1 MRTLFAIPL
10 TIIPLALYAV
20 MALGAQG
27 IASFEMILLSQAMI
41 SGGTVNITQG
51 DALLGFGILILF
63 LEVVK
68 ATRTGFAPVMDHVLS
83 VLVTMVYLVLFIVW
97 APASTG
103 LFALLMLI
111 ALVDALAGLW
121 ISLNV
126 ARRDVAISPG
136 GSF

>member
-1 MRTLFAIPL
+1 MRILFAVPL
-10 TIIPLALYAV
+10 TLIPLAVYAA
-20 MALGAQG
+20 MALGPLGVPSFDLVLVAQP
-27 IASFEMILLSQAMI
+27 ML
-41 SGGTVNITQG
+41 SGGTVTITQG
-51 DALLGFGILILF
+51 DALLAGGILVLF

-68 ATRTGFAPVMDHVLS
+68 ATRTGFAPVMDHVFS
-83 VLVTMVYLVLFIVW
+83 VIMAMVYLVVFIAW

-103 LFALLMLI
+103 LFALLTLVAI
-111 ALVDALAGLW
+111 VDALAGLW

>member
-1 MRTLFAIPL
+1 MRYLFALPL
-10 TIIPLALYAV
+10 TVLPLGLYIVLV
-20 MALGAQG
+20 MGPSGMFVFDREL
-27 IASFEMILLSQAMI
+27 FSQSMI
-41 SGGTVNITQG
+41 SGGTVSLTQG
-51 DALLGFGILILF
+51 DGLLAFGVTILF

-68 ATRTGFAPVMDHVLS
+68 ATRIGFAPVLDHVLS
-83 VLVTMVYLVLFIVW
+83 VLVVMVYVVVFLVW
-97 APASTG
+97 EPASTS

-111 ALVDALAGLW
+111 ALVDVLAGLW

>member
-1 MRTLFAIPL
+1 MRYLFAIPL
-10 TIIPLALYAV
+10 TVIPLGLYALLAMQPAGV
-20 MALGAQG
+20 ATFDALW
-27 IASFEMILLSQAMI
+27 LSQAMI
-41 SGGTVNITQG
+41 SGATVRITQG
-51 DALLGFGILILF
+51 DVLLGLAIAILF

-83 VLVTMVYLVLFIVW
+83 VLMVMVYLVLFIVW
-97 APASTG
+97 QPASTA

>member
-1 MRTLFAIPL
+1 MRFLFALPL
-10 TIIPLALYAV
+10 MIIPLGIYVAA
-20 MALGAQG
+20 ALGPSGA
-27 IASFEMILLSQAMI
+27 AVFDAVLFSQSMI
-41 SGGTVNITQG
+41 SGGTVSLTQG
-51 DALLGFGILILF
+51 DLLLGFAIFVLF

-68 ATRTGFAPVMDHVLS
+68 ATRTGFAPVLDHVFS
-83 VLVTMVYLVLFIVW
+83 VLIVMVFLVMFIVW

-111 ALVDALAGLW
+111 ALVDVLAGLW

>member
-1 MRTLFAIPL
+1 MRMLFAIPL
-10 TIIPLALYAV
+10 TLIPLAVYAA
-20 MALGAQG
+20 MALGPLGVPSLDTVLFTQ
-27 IASFEMILLSQAMI
+27 SML
-41 SGGTVNITQG
+41 SGGTVTLTQG
-51 DALLGFGILILF
+51 DALLAGGILVLF

-68 ATRTGFAPVMDHVLS
+68 ATRTGFAPVMDHVFS
-83 VLVTMVYLVLFIVW
+83 VLVAMVYLVLFIVW
-97 APASTG
+97 GPASTG
-103 LFALLMLI
+103 VFALLMLM

>member
-1 MRTLFAIPL
+1 MRLLFALPL
-10 TIIPLALYAV
+10 MIVPLGAYIAV
-20 MALGAQG
+20 ALGPSGTAAFDEV
-27 IASFEMILLSQAMI
+27 IFSRSMI
-41 SGGTVNITQG
+41 SGGTVDLSQG
-51 DALLGFGILILF
+51 DVLLAFSILVLF

-68 ATRTGFAPVMDHVLS
+68 ATRTGFAPVLDHVFS
-83 VLVTMVYLVLFIVW
+83 VLMVMVYLVMFIVW

-103 LFALLMLI
+103 LFALMMLI
-111 ALVDALAGLW
+111 ALVDVLAGLW

>member
-1 MRTLFAIPL
+1 MRFLLALPL
-10 TIIPLALYAV
+10 MIIPLGVY
-20 MALGAQG
+20 
-27 IASFEMILLSQAMI
+27 IAMVSGPSGVGVFDNVLISQAML
-41 SGGTVNITQG
+41 SGGTVNLTQG
-51 DALLGFGILILF
+51 DALVGFAVLVLF

-68 ATRTGFAPVMDHVLS
+68 ATRTGFAPVLDHVFS
-83 VLVTMVYLVLFIVW
+83 VLTTMVFLVMFIVW

-111 ALVDALAGLW
+111 ALVDVLAGLW

>member
-1 MRTLFAIPL
+1 MRYLFALPL
-10 TIIPLALYAV
+10 TLISLGLYIV
-20 MALGAQG
+20 MAMSTGG
-27 IASFEMILLSQAMI
+27 VSVFEQLLFSQAMI
-41 SGGTVNITQG
+41 SGGTVRLTQG
-51 DALLGFGILILF
+51 DALLAFAIAVLF

-68 ATRTGFAPVMDHVLS
+68 ATRIGFAPVLDHVFS
-83 VLVTMVYLVLFIVW
+83 VLMVMVYLVIFIVW

-111 ALVDALAGLW
+111 ALVDVLAGLW

>member
-1 MRTLFAIPL
+1 MRYAFAFPL
-10 TIIPLALYAV
+10 TILPLAIYAALV
-20 MALGAQG
+20 MGPTGTDSLEAVLFTQ
-27 IASFEMILLSQAMI
+27 EMI
-41 SGGTVNITQG
+41 SGGLVRLTQG
-51 DALLGFGILILF
+51 DALLGFAILVLF

-68 ATRTGFAPVMDHVLS
+68 ATRTGFAPVFDHVMS
-83 VLVTMVYLVLFIVW
+83 VLMVMVYLVLFIVW
-97 APASTG
+97 APASTSA
-103 LFALLMLI
+103 FALLMLI

>member
-1 MRTLFAIPL
+1 MRFL
-10 TIIPLALYAV
+10 LALPLMIV
-20 MALGAQG
+20 PLGVY
-27 IASFEMILLSQAMI
+27 IAMVSGPSGVVVFDSVLISQAML
-41 SGGTVNITQG
+41 SGGTVRFTQG
-51 DALLGFGILILF
+51 DGLLAFAVLVLF

-68 ATRTGFAPVMDHVLS
+68 ATRTGFAPVLDHVFS
-83 VLVTMVYLVLFIVW
+83 VLSAMAFLVMFITW

-111 ALVDALAGLW
+111 ALVDVLAGLW